1 MWLVAPLPVGAPLA
15 MSTLGAGARS
25 LRAPAIPSIS
35 GRPWT
40 VSKIPGWW
48 TGPTTGAGTDQV
60 APPLWDTDISSKDCP
75 PADCTDPMP
84 KTYAL
89 PRLSVRMV
97 QPSGGWRWPLLAAAE
112 IWCCVHVV
120 PPSWETAT
128 WSAAGAAKG
137 LTSWPWNFAQQM
149 YTLPKKGLDAAL
161 SAQICD
167 LSEKVVFDC
176 LETTTGFIHEL
187 FLRMLLEVGLSMR
200 ETAMAS
206 NPLKPPAA
214 GKFEARL
221 E

>member
-35 GRPWT
+35 GRP
-40 VSKIPGWW
+40 
-48 TGPTTGAGTDQV
+48 
-60 APPLWDTDISSKDCP
+60 
-75 PADCTDPMP
+75 CT
-84 KTYAL
+84 
-89 PRLSVRMV
+89 LS
-97 QPSGGWRWPLLAAAE
+97 
-112 IWCCVHVV
+112 
-120 PPSWETAT
+120 
-128 WSAAGAAKG
+128 
-137 LTSWPWNFAQQM
+137 
-149 YTLPKKGLDAAL
+149 KKGLDAAL

-176 LETTTGFIHEL
+176 LETTTGVIHEL
-187 FLRMLLEVGLSMR
+187 FFRMLLEVGLSMR

-214 GKFEARL
+214 GKFAARL